1 MKKIKEYLLTTI
13 GIALTAIA
21 LEYFFFPSDIAAGGV
36 SGIGLVINKL
46 IGLDTSIVVL
56 VLNIL
61 LFILAFLVLG
71 KSFGSKSIYATIM
84 LSVFMWII
92 EKFFTPGVLTENMFL
107 ASFFGSIILGMG
119 AAIVFHQGASTG
131 GTSIIAAIISKFTP
145 IGIGISVLLTD
156 SFVCILAI
164 SVFGV
169 DKGLFGFFSVILIG
183 LVIDKFIDG
192 FNRCKQVFIITSKEK
207 DIVNHIIK
215 NIDRGCTVL
224 NGNGGYTGSDVKII
238 YTVLSS
244 NEFIALKKDVKE
256 IDPEAF
262 VTVNESTEV
271 LGKGFTDFQ

>member
-164 SVFGV
+164 SIFGV

-238 YTVLSS
+238 YTVLSA

>member
-1 MKKIKEYLLTTI
+1 MQKIKEYLLTTI
-13 GIALTAIA
+13 GVALTAIA
-21 LEYFFFPSDIAAGGV
+21 LEYFFFPCDIAAGGV
-36 SGIGLVINKL
+36 SGIGLVVNKVS
-46 IGLDTSIVVL
+46 GLDTSIVVL

-61 LFILAFLVLG
+61 LFILAFIVLG
-71 KSFGSKSIYATIM
+71 KSFGAKSIYATVM

-92 EKFFTPGVLTENMFL
+92 EKILKPGILTENMFL
-107 ASFFGSIILGMG
+107 ASVFGSILLGMG

-156 SFVCILAI
+156 SIVCLLAI

-183 LVIDKFIDG
+183 LIIDKFIDG
-192 FNRCKQVFIITSKEK
+192 FNTCKQVFIITSKEK
-207 DIVNHIIK
+207 EIVNHIIK

-238 YTVLSS
+238 YTVLNS
-244 NEFIALKKDVKE
+244 NQFIALKKHVKE
-256 IDPEAF
+256 IDPAAF
-262 VTVNESTEV
+262 LTVNDSTEV
-271 LGKGFTDFQ
+271 LGEGFKAYE

>member
-1 MKKIKEYLLTTI
+1 MQKIKEYLLTTL

-21 LEYFFFPSDIAAGGV
+21 LEYFFFPCDIAAGGV

-46 IGLDTSIVVL
+46 LGLDTSIVVL
-56 VLNIL
+56 VLNII

-71 KSFGSKSIYATIM
+71 KSFGAKSIYATIM

-92 EKFFTPGVLTENMFL
+92 ERYFTPGILTENMFL

-131 GTSIIAAIISKFTP
+131 GTSIIASIISKFTP

-192 FNRCKQVFIITSKEK
+192 FNTCKQVFIITSKEK
-207 DIVNHIIK
+207 VIVNHIIK

-238 YTVLSS
+238 YTVL
-244 NEFIALKKDVKE
+244 NTKQFIALKKYVKE
-256 IDPEAF
+256 IDPDAF

-271 LGKGFTDFQ
+271 VGKGFTDYQ

>member
-61 LFILAFLVLG
+61 LFILAFLVIG

-164 SVFGV
+164 SIFGV

>member
-1 MKKIKEYLLTTI
+1 MQKIKEYLLTTI
-13 GIALTAIA
+13 GTALTAIA
-21 LEYFFFPSDIAAGGV
+21 LEYFFFPADIAAGGV

-46 IGLDTSIVVL
+46 LGLDTSIVVL
-56 VLNIL
+56 ILNIS

-71 KSFGSKSIYATIM
+71 KSFGAKSIYATIM

-131 GTSIIAAIISKFTP
+131 GTSIIASIISKFTP

-207 DIVNHIIK
+207 AIVNHIIK
-215 NIDRGCTVL
+215 KIDRGCTVL
-224 NGNGGYTGSDVKII
+224 NGHGGYTGSDVKII

-256 IDPEAF
+256 IDPDAF

>member
-1 MKKIKEYLLTTI
+1 MQKIKEYLLTTI
-13 GIALTAIA
+13 GVALTAIA
-21 LEYFFFPSDIAAGGV
+21 LEYFFFPCDIAAGGV
-36 SGIGLVINKL
+36 SGIGLVVNKVS
-46 IGLDTSIVVL
+46 GLDTSIVVL

-61 LFILAFLVLG
+61 LFILAFIVLG
-71 KSFGSKSIYATIM
+71 KSFGAKSIYATVM

-92 EKFFTPGVLTENMFL
+92 EKILKPGILTENMFL
-107 ASFFGSIILGMG
+107 ASVFGSILLGMG

-156 SFVCILAI
+156 SFVCSLAI

-183 LVIDKFIDG
+183 LIIDKFIDG
-192 FNRCKQVFIITSKEK
+192 FNTCKQVFIITSKEK
-207 DIVNHIIK
+207 EIVNHIIK

-238 YTVLSS
+238 YTVLNS
-244 NEFIALKKDVKE
+244 NQFIALKKHVKE
-256 IDPEAF
+256 IDPAAF
-262 VTVNESTEV
+262 LTVNDSTEV
-271 LGKGFTDFQ
+271 LGEGFKAYE

>member
-1 MKKIKEYLLTTI
+1 MQKIKEYLLTTI

-21 LEYFFFPSDIAAGGV
+21 LEYFFFPADIAAGGV

-56 VLNIL
+56 VLNVF

-71 KSFGSKSIYATIM
+71 KSFGAKSIYATIM

-92 EKFFTPGVLTENMFL
+92 EKFFTPGILTENMFL

-145 IGIGISVLLTD
+145 IGIGISV
-156 SFVCILAI
+156 CILAI

-192 FNRCKQVFIITSKEK
+192 FNSCKQVFIITSKEK
-207 DIVNHIIK
+207 AIVNHIIK
-215 NIDRGCTVL
+215 KIDRGCTVL

-244 NEFIALKKDVKE
+244 SEFIALKKDVKE
-256 IDPEAF
+256 IDPDAF
-262 VTVNESTEV
+262 LTVNESTEV

>member
-1 MKKIKEYLLTTI
+1 MQKIKEYLLTTI
-13 GIALTAIA
+13 GTALTAIA
-21 LEYFFFPSDIAAGGV
+21 LEYFFFPADIAAGGV

-46 IGLDTSIVVL
+46 LGLDTSIVVL
-56 VLNIL
+56 ILNIS

-71 KSFGSKSIYATIM
+71 KSFGAKSIYATIM

-131 GTSIIAAIISKFTP
+131 GTSIIASIISKFTP

-192 FNRCKQVFIITSKEK
+192 FNTCKQVFIITSKEK
-207 DIVNHIIK
+207 AIVNHIIK
-215 NIDRGCTVL
+215 KIDRGCTVL
-224 NGNGGYTGSDVKII
+224 NGHGGYTGSDVKII

-256 IDPEAF
+256 IDPDAF

>member
-1 MKKIKEYLLTTI
+1 MQKIKEYLLTTI
-13 GIALTAIA
+13 GVALTAIA
-21 LEYFFFPSDIAAGGV
+21 LEYFFFPCDIAAGGV
-36 SGIGLVINKL
+36 SGIGLVVNKVS
-46 IGLDTSIVVL
+46 GLDTSIVVL

-61 LFILAFLVLG
+61 LFILAFIVLG
-71 KSFGSKSIYATIM
+71 KSFGAKSIYATVM

-92 EKFFTPGVLTENMFL
+92 EKILKPGILTENMFL
-107 ASFFGSIILGMG
+107 ASVFGSILLGIG

-156 SFVCILAI
+156 SFVCLLAI

-183 LVIDKFIDG
+183 LIIDKFIDG
-192 FNRCKQVFIITSKEK
+192 FNTCKQVFIITSKEK
-207 DIVNHIIK
+207 EIVNHIIK

-238 YTVLSS
+238 YTVLNS
-244 NEFIALKKDVKE
+244 NQFIALKKHVKE
-256 IDPEAF
+256 IDPAAF
-262 VTVNESTEV
+262 LTVNDSTEV
-271 LGKGFTDFQ
+271 LGEGFKAYE

>member
-1 MKKIKEYLLTTI
+1 MQKIKEYLLTTV

-21 LEYFFFPSDIAAGGV
+21 LEYFFFPADIAAGGV

-46 IGLDTSIVVL
+46 IGLDTSMVVL

-61 LFILAFLVLG
+61 LFVMAFLVLG

-131 GTSIIAAIISKFTP
+131 GTSIIASIISKFTP

-192 FNRCKQVFIITSKEK
+192 FNTCKQVFIITSKEK

-215 NIDRGCTVL
+215 KIDRGCTVL
-224 NGNGGYTGSDVKII
+224 NGHGGYTGSDVKII

-256 IDPEAF
+256 IDPDAF

>member
-1 MKKIKEYLLTTI
+1 MQKIKEYLLTTL

-21 LEYFFFPSDIAAGGV
+21 LEYFFFPCDIAAGGV

-46 IGLDTSIVVL
+46 LGLDTSIVVL
-56 VLNIL
+56 VLNII

-71 KSFGSKSIYATIM
+71 KSFGAKSIYATIM

-92 EKFFTPGVLTENMFL
+92 ERYFTPGILTENMFL

-131 GTSIIAAIISKFTP
+131 GTSIIASIISKFTP

-192 FNRCKQVFIITSKEK
+192 FNTCKQVFIITSKEK
-207 DIVNHIIK
+207 VIVNHIIK

-224 NGNGGYTGSDVKII
+224 NGQGGYTNSDVKII
-238 YTVLSS
+238 YTVL
-244 NEFIALKKDVKE
+244 NTKQFIALKKYVKE
-256 IDPEAF
+256 IDPDAF

-271 LGKGFTDFQ
+271 VGKGFTDYQ

>member
-1 MKKIKEYLLTTI
+1 MQKIKEYLLTTI
-13 GIALTAIA
+13 GTALTAIA

-46 IGLDTSIVVL
+46 LGLDTSIVVL
-56 VLNIL
+56 VLNIS

-71 KSFGSKSIYATIM
+71 KSFGAKSIYATIM

-92 EKFFTPGVLTENMFL
+92 ERFFTPGVLTENMFL

-131 GTSIIAAIISKFTP
+131 GTSIIASIISKFTP

-215 NIDRGCTVL
+215 KIDRGCTVL
-224 NGNGGYTGSDVKII
+224 NGHGGYTGSDVKII

-256 IDPEAF
+256 IDPDAF

>member
-1 MKKIKEYLLTTI
+1 MQKIKEYLLTTI

-56 VLNIL
+56 VLNIF

-71 KSFGSKSIYATIM
+71 KSFGAKSIYATIM

-92 EKFFTPGVLTENMFL
+92 EKFFTPGILTENMFL

-207 DIVNHIIK
+207 AIVNHIIK
-215 NIDRGCTVL
+215 KIDRGCTVL
-224 NGNGGYTGSDVKII
+224 NGHGGYTGSDVKII
-238 YTVLSS
+238 YTVLNS

-256 IDPEAF
+256 IDPDAF

>member
-1 MKKIKEYLLTTI
+1 MQKIKEYLLTTI
-13 GIALTAIA
+13 GTALTAIA
-21 LEYFFFPSDIAAGGV
+21 LEYFFFPADIAAGGV

-46 IGLDTSIVVL
+46 LGLDTSIVVL
-56 VLNIL
+56 ILNIS

-71 KSFGSKSIYATIM
+71 KSFGAKSIYATIM

-131 GTSIIAAIISKFTP
+131 GTSIIASIISKFTP

-215 NIDRGCTVL
+215 KIDRGCTVL
-224 NGNGGYTGSDVKII
+224 NGHGGYTGSDVKII

-256 IDPEAF
+256 IDPDAF

>member
-1 MKKIKEYLLTTI
+1 MQKIKEYLLTTI
-13 GIALTAIA
+13 GTALTAIA

-46 IGLDTSIVVL
+46 LGLDTSIVVL
-56 VLNIL
+56 VLNIS

-71 KSFGSKSIYATIM
+71 KSFGAKSIYATIM

-92 EKFFTPGVLTENMFL
+92 ERFFTPGVLTENMFL

-131 GTSIIAAIISKFTP
+131 GTSIIASIISKFTP

-207 DIVNHIIK
+207 AIVNHIIK
-215 NIDRGCTVL
+215 KIDRGCTVL
-224 NGNGGYTGSDVKII
+224 NGHGGYTGSDVKII

-256 IDPEAF
+256 IDPDAF

-271 LGKGFTDFQ
+271 LGKGFTDF

>member
-1 MKKIKEYLLTTI
+1 MQKIKEYLLTTL

-21 LEYFFFPSDIAAGGV
+21 LEYFFFPCDIAAGGV

-46 IGLDTSIVVL
+46 LGLDTSMVVL
-56 VLNIL
+56 VLNII

-71 KSFGSKSIYATIM
+71 KSFGAKSIYATIM
-84 LSVFMWII
+84 LSVFMWVI
-92 EKFFTPGVLTENMFL
+92 ERHFTPGVLTENMFL

-131 GTSIIAAIISKFTP
+131 GTSIIASIISKFTP

-192 FNRCKQVFIITSKEK
+192 FNTCKQVFIITSKEK
-207 DIVNHIIK
+207 IIVDHIIK

-238 YTVLSS
+238 YTVL
-244 NEFIALKKDVKE
+244 NTKQFISLKKYVKE
-256 IDPEAF
+256 IDPDAF

-271 LGKGFTDFQ
+271 VGKGFTDYQ

>member
-1 MKKIKEYLLTTI
+1 MQKIKEYLLTTI
-13 GIALTAIA
+13 GTALTAIA

-46 IGLDTSIVVL
+46 LGLDTSIVVL
-56 VLNIL
+56 VLNIS

-71 KSFGSKSIYATIM
+71 KSFGAKSIYATIM

-92 EKFFTPGVLTENMFL
+92 ERFFTPGVLTENMFL

-131 GTSIIAAIISKFTP
+131 GTSIIASIISKFTP

-192 FNRCKQVFIITSKEK
+192 FNTCKQVFIITSKEK
-207 DIVNHIIK
+207 AIVNHIIK
-215 NIDRGCTVL
+215 KIDRGCTVL
-224 NGNGGYTGSDVKII
+224 NGHGGYTGSDVKII

-256 IDPEAF
+256 IDPDAF

>member
-1 MKKIKEYLLTTI
+1 MQKIKEYLLTTV
-13 GIALTAIA
+13 GVALTAIA
-21 LEYFFFPSDIAAGGV
+21 LEYFFFPCDIAAGGV
-36 SGIGLVINKL
+36 SGIGLVVNKVS
-46 IGLDTSIVVL
+46 GLDTSIVVL

-61 LFILAFLVLG
+61 LFILAFIVLG
-71 KSFGSKSIYATIM
+71 KSFGAKSIYATVM

-92 EKFFTPGVLTENMFL
+92 EKILKPGILTENMFL
-107 ASFFGSIILGMG
+107 ASVFGSILLGMG

-156 SFVCILAI
+156 SFVCLLAI

-183 LVIDKFIDG
+183 LIIDKFIDG
-192 FNRCKQVFIITSKEK
+192 FNTCKQVFIITSKEK
-207 DIVNHIIK
+207 EIVNHIIK

-238 YTVLSS
+238 YTVLNS
-244 NEFIALKKDVKE
+244 NQFIALKKHVKE
-256 IDPEAF
+256 IDPAAF
-262 VTVNESTEV
+262 LTVNDSTEV
-271 LGKGFTDFQ
+271 LGEGFKAYE